1 MYRIYIDQEI
11 AMKICMLTSTYPRF
25 SNDGSGR
32 FIKSMA
38 EAIARHG
45 HEVYVVVPYYPHS
58 HYDSESV
65 RVIPFRYIWPN
76 RLAIM
81 GYGQALYNDQKL
93 RKKAY
98 FLAPFF
104 SISSLF
110 TLLRAHYK
118 YNFDVLHAHWVIPN
132 GPIAMLFSRLT
143 SIPFIVSLH
152 GSDIFIALK
161 NRILGFISRICFDH
175 SAAITA
181 CSQQLHDGALS
192 LGALKSKLSV
202 IPWGADPAIFDPLR
216 FPPQNV
222 LREQLGWPKDV
233 HVILTICRLVK
244 KKGVEY
250 LIKSAYLLKNK
261 IPNILVVIAG
271 DGPERKALEQ
281 LTESLNASSYVRFI
295 GRVDWDSVATLL
307 HASDI
312 FVAPS
317 VEDETGNIDGLP
329 TAILEA
335 MAAGKLVVAS
345 NIGGI
350 PLVISHER
358 TGLLVPQRDE
368 HALAQALA
376 YALTNDNLRRRI
388 GSHARQNVIN
398 YLNWDRVAMDFI
410 NIYRKAAQKQGVKY
424 YV

>member
-1 MYRIYIDQEI
+1 
-11 AMKICMLTSTYPRF
+11 MKICMLTSTYPRF

-45 HEVYVVVPYYPHS
+45 HEVYIVVPYHPHS
-58 HYDSESV
+58 HYDSRSV

-93 RKKAY
+93 QKKSY

-104 SISSLF
+104 FISSLF
-110 TLLRAHYK
+110 TLLLVHYR
-118 YNFDVLHAHWVIPN
+118 YDFDVLHAHWVIPN
-132 GPIAMLFSRLT
+132 GPIAMIFSRLT
-143 SIPFIVSLH
+143 GIPFIVSLH

-161 NRILGFISRICFDH
+161 NRILGFISRICFNH
-175 SAAITA
+175 AAAITA

-192 LGALKSKLSV
+192 LGALKSKLSI

-216 FPPQNV
+216 FPPQNA
-222 LREQLGWPKDV
+222 LREQLGWPKEAYI
-233 HVILTICRLVK
+233 ILTVGRLVK

-250 LIKSAYLLKNK
+250 LIKSTTLLKDK
-261 IPNILVVIAG
+261 IPNIFVVIAG

-281 LTESLNASSYVRFI
+281 LTESLNASSHIRFI
-295 GRVDWDSVATLL
+295 GRVDWDSVPILL
-307 HASDI
+307 HASDV

-317 VEDETGNIDGLP
+317 IEDEVGNIDGLP
-329 TAILEA
+329 PTILEA
-335 MAAGKLVVAS
+335 MAAGKLVIAS
-345 NIGGI
+345 KIGGI
-350 PLVISHER
+350 PLVISHGQ

-368 HALAQALA
+368 YALAQTLA
-376 YALTNDNLRRRI
+376 YALINDNLRRRI
-388 GSHARQNVIN
+388 GSHARKSVIN

-410 NIYRKAAQKQGVKY
+410 NIYQKSTQKHEG
-424 YV
+424 